1 MKKSSSDA
9 LHSGHRRRLKE
20 LCLAEGLDSFSPHQV
35 LELLLFYAL
44 PYRDTNELAHRLLQ
58 RFGSFAGVLN
68 ADYQDLL
75 DVPGVGPNTASLLT
89 LMPEFFRCYQKDAG
103 QDLTCLSDRSR
114 LLDYAMGLFIGC
126 SHERFYL
133 ICLDTQN
140 RVNQAALINE
150 GTLDQVTV
158 YPRLVVETALRHRA
172 KSVVL
177 AHNHPG
183 GAMRPTASDVQL
195 TQHIAAVLTEIGIT
209 VLDHLII
216 SGGKYYSFQEKGL
229 LSGPG
234 I

>member
-1 MKKSSSDA
+1 MSRSDFDA
-9 LHSGHRRRLKE
+9 LHSGHRQRLKE
-20 LCLAEGLDSFSPHQV
+20 LCLAEGLDSFPPHQV
-35 LELLLFYAL
+35 LEVLLFYAL

-75 DVPGVGPNTASLLT
+75 EVPGVGANTASLLT
-89 LMPEFFRCYQKDAG
+89 MMPEFFRRYQTDAG
-103 QDLTCLSDRSR
+103 RDPVCLSDRER
-114 LLDYAMGLFIGC
+114 LLDYVLGLFIGC

-140 RVNQAALINE
+140 RVNQSALINE
-150 GTLDQVTV
+150 GTLDQVTI
-158 YPRLVVETALRHRA
+158 YPRLVVEAALRHKA

-183 GAMRPTASDVQL
+183 GAMRPTAADVQL

-209 VLDHLII
+209 VLDHLIVCN
-216 SGGKYYSFQEKGL
+216 GKYYSFQEKGL
-229 LSGPG
+229 ISGPG

>member
-1 MKKSSSDA
+1 MSKIKGDKP
-9 LHSGHRRRLKE
+9 HTGHRQRMKE
-20 LCLAEGLDSFSPHQV
+20 LCLAEGLDSFPPHQV
-35 LELLLFYAL
+35 LELLLFYAV
-44 PYRDTNELAHRLLQ
+44 PYRDTNELAHRLLA

-75 DVPGVGPNTASLLT
+75 EVPGVGANTASLLT
-89 LMPEFFRCYQKDAG
+89 LMPEFFRRYQTDPG
-103 QDLTCLSDRSR
+103 QGPIRLSDRER
-114 LLDYAMGLFIGC
+114 LLDYIKGLFIGYG
-126 SHERFYL
+126 HECFYL

-150 GTLDQVTV
+150 GTLDQVTI
-158 YPRLVVETALRHRA
+158 YPRIVVEAALRHKA

-216 SGGKYYSFQEKGL
+216 NGANYFSFHEKGL
-229 LSGPG
+229 LAGPG